1 MKRTKNIIILLLLLA
16 FAFPIF
22 PTDFPKL
29 KGRVNDYANILDKEQ
44 EMTLDYLLKD
54 IETKTASQFVI
65 LIITSLEGETIEDYS
80 IRLTEQ
86 KDWKI
91 GQKGLDNGVILLI
104 AMKERKLRI
113 EVGYGL
119 EGALTDLKCSYI
131 IRRLIVPSFKKGN
144 YYQGILRGA
153 ATITGIIS
161 KESDISP
168 EELKRFK
175 QKGGDSTGGSIAFI
189 IFLLIFFIIPMFSKG
204 KKGRGSSI
212 FWGGGGFGG
221 GSSGG
226 GFGGFSG
233 GGGSFGGGGASGGW

>member
-1 MKRTKNIIILLLLLA
+1 MKRIKNLTTLMILLLFSIPL
-16 FAFPIF
+16 ISI
-22 PTDFPKL
+22 DFPKL
-29 KGRVNDYANILDKEQ
+29 KGRVNDYANIL
-44 EMTLDYLLKD
+44 
-54 IETKTASQFVI
+54 TASEEKSLDSLLMEI
-65 LIITSLEGETIEDYS
+65 EKKSTSQVVLLTIPSLQGETIEDYS

-119 EGALTDLKCSYI
+119 EGTLTDLKCSYI
-131 IRRLIVPSFKKGN
+131 IRKLIVPKFKAGQ
-144 YYQGILRGA
+144 YYQGILRGIT
-153 ATITGIIS
+153 TISGIIS
-161 KESDISP
+161 KEYDISP
-168 EELKRFK
+168 EELKKFK
-175 QKGGDSTGGSIAFI
+175 NRGKKSKGGNILFI
-189 IFLLIFFIIPMFSKG
+189 IFLLIFFIIPMFSRG

-212 FWGGGGFGG
+212 FWGGGFGG

>member
-1 MKRTKNIIILLLLLA
+1 MKRTILLILFVFIAATLHPA
-16 FAFPIF
+16 A
-22 PTDFPKL
+22 FPKL
-29 KGRVNDYANILDKEQ
+29 KGRVNDYANILNPDEERNIELLLEDLEKKTSAQ
-44 EMTLDYLLKD
+44 VVLLTIATLDGD
-54 IETKTASQFVI
+54 
-65 LIITSLEGETIEDYS
+65 TIEDYS

-104 AMKERKLRI
+104 SMKERKLRL

-119 EGALTDLKCSYI
+119 EGSLTDLKSSYI
-131 IRRLIVPSFKKGN
+131 IRKLIVPGFKSGK
-144 YYQGILRGA
+144 YYQGILRGL
-153 ATITGIIS
+153 TIVSGIIS
-161 KESDISP
+161 KEYDISP
-168 EELKRFK
+168 EDLKKFK
-175 QKGGDSTGGSIAFI
+175 EKKDENPGVSFI
-189 IFLLIFFIIPMFSKG
+189 IFVIIFFFFVLPVLSG

-226 GFGGFSG
+226 GFSG